1 MVFSMTGFAKI
12 SQNIEGVEHTFE
24 IKTLNHKYVDI
35 KLTLPRTL
43 ECYEA
48 AITELLRNEI
58 KRGSVRCNYTIKNIN
73 SSVTKFDVDIDLAK
87 SYHEAYAMVSK
98 TLKVNYVPDISV
110 IMRLNGVMNVV
121 EDGTVCDEDVVLKV
135 VSKAVA
141 ELNNYRITEGSRL
154 SKFIADR
161 LKYLKKLIAQI
172 SKFASSVKEIYYNR
186 IKEKITEFKKKTG
199 VEITDDRIWQE
210 VALLADR
217 SDISEEV
224 ERFQTHL
231 KYFDNLLAGKE
242 KDPIIGRKLDFM
254 CQELFREIT
263 TISNKTNLTDI
274 TKIAI
279 EVKSEVEKIR
289 EQVQNIQ

>member
-12 SQNIEGVEHTFE
+12 SQIIEGVEHVFE
-24 IKTLNHKYVDI
+24 IKTLNHKYIDV
-35 KLTLPRTL
+35 KLVLPRNL

-48 AITELLRNEI
+48 SITELLRNEI
-58 KRGSVRCNYTIKNIN
+58 KRGSVRCSYNVKNVS

-98 TLKVNYVPDISV
+98 TLKINYVPDISV

-121 EDGTVCDEDVVLKV
+121 ENGSSFDEDVVLKV
-135 VSKAVA
+135 VAKAVS
-141 ELNNYRITEGSRL
+141 ELNKYRATEGARL
-154 SKFIADR
+154 SKFISDR
-161 LKYLKKLIAQI
+161 LKYLKKLVGQI
-172 SKFASSVKEIYYNR
+172 EKHASSVKDVYFKR
-186 IKEKITEFKKKTG
+186 IRERIADFTKKNA
-199 VEITDDRIWQE
+199 VEISEDRVWQE

-217 SDISEEV
+217 SDISEEI

-231 KYFDNLLAGKE
+231 KYFDGLLAGKE
-242 KDPIIGRKLDFM
+242 KDPIIGRKLDFV

-279 EVKSEVEKIR
+279 DVKSEVEKIR